1 MLFKLHVEIKK
12 TMAKILYLAFAL
24 ILIVSCKGKTD
35 SGDESSGEAVPQTP
49 ELVKA
54 ESEIEKRIS
63 NTDLQENLEIVNSLY
78 FTKEDGSSLE
88 VKAFLDKSQAILKV
102 EEKYVDKDRGTYGTN
117 LFYIHNGKKYAS
129 KERFEETADGK
140 TYFVERVSFY
150 DEKEKVI
157 NTKIRKAEF
166 EEDLDSKIFEQVAMV
181 DCSIKRAMDAIN
193 QEGEFETRFQ
203 GFVNSGNDNFITV
216 GKTADGYI
224 SALMMQYKSTLTN
237 KLIKNQ
243 EQSVGKKLD
252 IEFQKM
258 IDENGFE
265 FQILLSVKEAK

>member
-1 MLFKLHVEIKK
+1 M
-12 TMAKILYLAFAL
+12 TKILYLAFVL
-24 ILIVSCKGKTD
+24 TLIVSCKGKTG
-35 SGDESSGEAVPQTP
+35 SGNESSGEAVEQTP
-49 ELVKA
+49 ALVKA

-150 DEKEKVI
+150 DVKEKVI

-181 DCSIKRAMDAIN
+181 DCPIKRAMDAIN
-193 QEGEFETRFQ
+193 QEGDFETRFQ

-237 KLIKNQ
+237 KLITNQ
-243 EQSVGKKLD
+243 EQSIGKKLD

-258 IDENGFE
+258 IDQNGFE